1 MGVFKGAKGAIPPT
15 NLAPNKFQ
23 ERPPGASGIQGNLS
37 AAGAPPRT
45 LLDELAALSQA
56 HSWLV
61 SKFIKQTGSYT
72 AE

>member
-1 MGVFKGAKGAIPPT
+1 MPPPT